1 MVHNHLSL
9 QTNYTFIIRVSMS
22 NRRKSLLLNIS
33 MSWTIISTTSFQTLY
48 RKISRK
54 RYVNQSLSHWQLK
67 NLNWK
72 NMFLSWISHFPLMK
86 WKTGALLESETGT
99 YLSLIRFPNISIKIL
114 CTKEV
119 PTLIYMVDSAFTWK
133 VSIPISTCND
143 CMSLTAM
150 WVWQAYRILTFS
162 LILFMA
168 ASYSTKSIKYFSTL
182 TQNRYGTKNE

>member
-1 MVHNHLSL
+1 MVHNLLSL
-9 QTNYTFIIRVSMS
+9 QTKYTLIIRVSMS
-22 NRRKSLLLNIS
+22 NRRKSLLLSIS

-72 NMFLSWISHFPLMK
+72 NMFLSLISHFPLMK

-114 CTKEV
+114 CTKEI
-119 PTLIYMVDSAFTWK
+119 PTLIYYLDSAFTWK
-133 VSIPISTCND
+133 DSMPIFTCND

>member
-1 MVHNHLSL
+1 ML
-9 QTNYTFIIRVSMS
+9 IIRVSMS
-22 NRRKSLLLNIS
+22 NNRKSLLLSIS

-67 NLNWK
+67 NLNSK
-72 NMFLSWISHFPLMK
+72 NMFLSSISHFPLMK

-114 CTKEV
+114 CTKEI
-119 PTLIYMVDSAFTWK
+119 PTLIYILDSAFTWK
-133 VSIPISTCND
+133 DSMPISTCND
-143 CMSLTAM
+143 YMSLTAM

-168 ASYSTKSIKYFSTL
+168 ASYSTISIKYFSTL

>member
-1 MVHNHLSL
+1 MVHNLLSL
-9 QTNYTFIIRVSMS
+9 QTKYTLIIRVSMS
-22 NRRKSLLLNIS
+22 NRRKSLLLSIS

-72 NMFLSWISHFPLMK
+72 NMFLSLISHFPLMK

-114 CTKEV
+114 CTKEI
-119 PTLIYMVDSAFTWK
+119 PTLIYILDSAFTWK
-133 VSIPISTCND
+133 DSMPIFTCND

-150 WVWQAYRILTFS
+150 WVWQAYHILTFS